1 MNNNLNNNSN
11 INNGNIYR
19 NMYIYGKSFLNVK
32 ANDKD
37 KDKKIE
43 SNTKTILYMMI
54 QNNVKK

>member
-1 MNNNLNNNSN
+1 ME
-11 INNGNIYR
+11 IYIETC
-19 NMYIYGKSFLNVK
+19 IYGKSFLNVK

>member
-1 MNNNLNNNSN
+1 MKKYTGSC
-11 INNGNIYR
+11 
-19 NMYIYGKSFLNVK
+19 IYGKSFLNIK
-32 ANDKD
+32 AYDKD